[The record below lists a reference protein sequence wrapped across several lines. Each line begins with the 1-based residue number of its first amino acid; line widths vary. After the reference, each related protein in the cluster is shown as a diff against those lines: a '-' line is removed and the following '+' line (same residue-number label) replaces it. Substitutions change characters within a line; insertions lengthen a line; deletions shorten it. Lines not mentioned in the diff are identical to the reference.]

1 MEKRLDQVIDSL
13 ESKLNQLLTDYSQ
26 LKLAY
31 AKSLQDLELERQNNK
46 RLEGKSIELAQQNQ
60 ILKNTNAL
68 LGSDEY
74 KRETKLKINAL
85 VKEIDQC
92 IAQLS

>member
-13 ESKLNQLLTDYSQ
+13 ENKLSKLLSDYSQ

-31 AKSLQDLELERQNNK
+31 ANSQEALVLERQRTKN
-46 RLEGKSIELAQQNQ
+46 LEEKSTELAQQIQ
-60 ILKNTNAL
+60 VLKNANAL

>member
-13 ESKLNQLLTDYSQ
+13 ENKLSKLLSDYSE

-31 AKSLQDLELERQNNK
+31 VKSQEAIVSERLRYAKLEE
-46 RLEGKSIELAQQNQ
+46 KSTELAHQNEV
-60 ILKNTNAL
+60 LKNANAL